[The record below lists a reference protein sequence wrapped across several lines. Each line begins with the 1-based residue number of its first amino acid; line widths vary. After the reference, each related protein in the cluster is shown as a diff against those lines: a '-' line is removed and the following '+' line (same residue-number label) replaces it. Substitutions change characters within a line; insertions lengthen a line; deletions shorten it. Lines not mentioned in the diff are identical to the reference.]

1 MSIESLFAEAF
12 AAHQKGDLGK
22 AERGYRGLIRSKPLE
37 AQHNLGLVLGQ
48 AGRFAE
54 AEAAF
59 RTALV
64 ARDNARS
71 RYALADLVLA
81 DGRYSQGWPLWE
93 ARRDLPEL
101 RIPTL
106 EAPYPEWRGEDLGG
120 KRLLVLAEQ
129 GLGDSIMYARYFAPL
144 RARGAQI
151 VFFCP
156 PELHRLMARL
166 GVEVAGA
173 GDEADAR
180 TIAADYWVLTGSLPL
195 RLASTLETVPPPAA
209 FAGLPHGSGG
219 GIGLVARGAPLHRN
233 DHNRSLPPRLAQRL
247 LKLGRDLTP
256 EATGA
261 KDFDDTARIVAGL
274 DLVIAVDTSVAH
286 LAGSMG
292 KPVWVL
298 LPARDTDWRWLRRR
312 EDSPWYPS
320 ARLFRQRVSG
330 DWEPVLRRVEAAL
343 ANR

>member
-12 AAHQKGDLGK
+12 AAHQKGDLAQ

-48 AGRFAE
+48 AGRFRD

-59 RTALV
+59 RAAL
-64 ARDNARS
+64 AASDNARS

-81 DGRYSQGWPLWE
+81 DGRYAEGWPLWE
-93 ARRDLPEL
+93 ARRDLPDL
-101 RIPTL
+101 RIPRPD
-106 EAPYPEWRGEDLGG
+106 AAYPEWRGEDLAG
-120 KRLLVLAEQ
+120 KRLLVMGEQ
-129 GLGDSIMYARYFAPL
+129 GLGDSIMFSRYFAPL
-144 RARGAQI
+144 KARGAEI
-151 VFFCP
+151 VFVCP

-173 GDEADAR
+173 GEQADAR
-180 TIAADYWVLTGSLPL
+180 AIAADYWVLTGSLPV
-195 RLASTLETVPPPAA
+195 RLETTLETIPPPAA
-209 FAGLPHGSGG
+209 FAGLPQGSGG
-219 GIGLVARGAPLHRN
+219 GVGVVARGAPLHRN

-247 LKLGRDLTP
+247 LKHGRDLTP

-261 KDFDDTARIVAGL
+261 KDFEDTARIVADL

-298 LPARDTDWRWLRRR
+298 LPARDTDWRWLRGRD
-312 EDSPWYPS
+312 DSPWYPS

-343 ANR
+343 